1 MSEHHD
7 DEVVLECRSLSKS
20 YGSLR
25 ALKGV
30 DLTLRQ
36 GEVRAL
42 LGKNGA
48 GKSTLVNLISGSQ
61 APDDD
66 GAGEIRL
73 AGESVRW
80 AGPAD
85 ARAGG
90 VSIVHQE
97 FSLIPGLSV
106 AENITLGQ
114 WPTGRLMRSVIDRRR
129 LDALAQAAIDKLG
142 IGLPLWRLA
151 GSLSLAQQQL
161 VEIAKSLLH
170 NPRVLILDEPTSAL
184 NTTEASALLA
194 LVRRLAAQGMSVIYI
209 SHRMQEIPLVA
220 DSLTVLRDGVEVAT
234 LAVGEAN
241 IDEVAELIAG
251 ESGKVAAALE
261 RRDRRGEP
269 VVLQV
274 RGLAAPPVEDVSFT
288 LHDGEVLGIAGLLG
302 SGRTEILEC
311 IYGIRRSHGGEVLLR
326 GQPVERRAPRKMLRR
341 GVGLSPE
348 DRKFAGFVP
357 RMSVAENLVLA
368 ARGIVLPSF
377 LVHSARERSLAD
389 RYVKLLS
396 IAASSPRQP
405 IASLS
410 GGNQQKGVIGRLIAA
425 DMQIL
430 LLDEPTRGIDVHAK
444 AQIYRLIRQL
454 ATEGIACIFVS
465 SELEELSEVC
475 DRVLVLRDG
484 RITAEVHGNEA
495 SAERLLSL
503 SMKVDVNA

>member
-1 MSEHHD
+1 MSERS
-7 DEVVLECRSLSKS
+7 DEVVLECRSLSKT
-20 YGSLR
+20 YGNHR
-25 ALKGV
+25 ALSDL
-30 DLTLRQ
+30 DLTLRR

-61 APDDD
+61 TPDD
-66 GAGEIRL
+66 GEIILSGAR
-73 AGESVRW
+73 VRW
-80 AGPAD
+80 AGPAE

-114 WPTGRLMRSVIDRRR
+114 WPTRRGLRGVIDRRQ
-129 LDALAQAAIDKLG
+129 LDSLAQAAIEKLG
-142 IGLPLWRLA
+142 IDIPLWRLA

-170 NPRVLILDEPTSAL
+170 NPKVLILDEPTSAL
-184 NTTEASALLA
+184 NTTEANALLT
-194 LVRRLAAQGMSVIYI
+194 LVRRLASQGMAVIYI

-234 LAVGEAN
+234 LPVSKTSIE
-241 IDEVAELIAG
+241 EVAELIAG
-251 ESGKVAAALE
+251 ESGKVAALLE
-261 RRDRRGEP
+261 RRDRRSEP
-269 VVLQV
+269 VVLEV
-274 RGLAAPPVEDVSFT
+274 SGLTVPPVENVSFS

-311 IYGIRRSHGGEVLLR
+311 IFGSRRSHAGRITLNGAPAD
-326 GQPVERRAPRKMLRR
+326 GRRPRSMLRR

-348 DRKFAGFVP
+348 DRKASGFVP
-357 RMSVAENLVLA
+357 RMGLGENLVLA
-368 ARGIVLPSF
+368 ARGLVLPSH
-377 LVHSARERSLAD
+377 LVNARRERALAD
-389 RYVKLLS
+389 RYVELLS
-396 IAASSPRQP
+396 IAASSTRQP

-410 GGNQQKGVIGRLIAA
+410 GGNQQKGVIGRLLAA
-425 DMQIL
+425 EMRIL

-444 AQIYRLIRQL
+444 AQIYQLIRQL
-454 ATEGIACIFVS
+454 AVNGIACIFVS
-465 SELEELSEVC
+465 SELDELSEVC

-484 RITAEVHGNEA
+484 KIAAEVHGNEA

-503 SMKVDVNA
+503 SMKEDVNA